1 MKSKPKGPKSPQSDH
16 ALRERVSS
24 RRVRFEVRVLG
35 VARVERFHFVEAVDE
50 IPKVG
55 ELAGPRS
62 MGAPRRVKAIE
73 KAPAPWNLA
82 AVVKREDAD
91 HTFSGRDFEAEVA
104 ALRKAGW
111 KQ

>member
-1 MKSKPKGPKSPQSDH
+1 M
-16 ALRERVSS
+16 SS

-35 VARVERFHFVEAVDE
+35 VATVEKFHLIETVAE
-50 IPKVG
+50 IPRVG
-55 ELAGPRS
+55 DLAGPLRS
-62 MGAPRRVKAIE
+62 MASRRRVKAIE

-82 AVVKREDAD
+82 AIVKLEDAD

-104 ALRKAGW
+104 TLRKAGW